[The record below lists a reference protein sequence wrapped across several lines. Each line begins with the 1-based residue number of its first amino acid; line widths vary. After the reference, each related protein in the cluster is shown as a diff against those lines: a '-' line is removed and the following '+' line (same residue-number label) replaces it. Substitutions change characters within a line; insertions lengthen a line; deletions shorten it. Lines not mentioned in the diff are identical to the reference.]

1 MKKETIADKARE
13 AGLEPHVV
21 YNRVNRGWT
30 LAKALKTPVRGRKKS
45 LKPEVPIVSANDR
58 GDGMIASAMI
68 IAMVVVIIVAA
79 IVAGA

>member
-1 MKKETIADKARE
+1 M
-13 AGLEPHVV
+13 
-21 YNRVNRGWT
+21 YNRLSRGGT
-30 LAKALKTPVRGRKKS
+30 LAKALKTPVRSREKKDA
-45 LKPEVPIVSANDR
+45 LKPEAPIVSKSDR